1 MLIDWFTVIAQ
12 VINFLVLAW
21 LLKRFLYRP
30 ILNAIDA
37 REKRIA
43 TELAD
48 ADAKSAEAEQQRDEF
63 LHKNAAFD
71 AEQTT
76 RMNQLNAEVKT
87 ERLHLLDSVR
97 QESENLR
104 DKLQLALKNEQQ
116 SLQKALSQHARK
128 EVFDIARKALSDLAD
143 SSIESRITAI
153 FIKRLQGLTQEERAG
168 FKSAFQSTIGSTVG
182 STVGSANKDSGLAI
196 NNPLI
201 VRTTFALTKEQCT
214 QIENAIKDVF
224 GYETAIGT
232 DSASGRGDEM
242 VETMPLQFLIDAEV
256 ISGIEISANGQK
268 IAWSINDY
276 LTSLAQGVDQLLKT
290 ISNDQSNEQGN
301 HEIST

>member
-48 ADAKSAEAEQQRDEF
+48 ADAKSAEAQQQRDEF

-76 RMNQLNAEVKT
+76 RMIQLNAEVKT

-97 QESENLR
+97 QESEDLR
-104 DKLQLALKNEQQ
+104 DKLQLALKNDQQ
-116 SLQKALSQHARK
+116 SLQEALSQHARK

-153 FIKRLQGLTQEERAG
+153 FIQRLQALTQEERAG
-168 FKSAFQSTIGSTVG
+168 FKSAFQSIIGSV
-182 STVGSANKDSGLAI
+182 AI

-201 VRTTFALTKEQCT
+201 VRTAFALTKEQCT

-224 GYETAIGT
+224 GYGTAIGT
-232 DSASGRGDEM
+232 DSASGHGHGHGDEM
-242 VETMPLQFLIDAEV
+242 VETIPLQFLIDAEV